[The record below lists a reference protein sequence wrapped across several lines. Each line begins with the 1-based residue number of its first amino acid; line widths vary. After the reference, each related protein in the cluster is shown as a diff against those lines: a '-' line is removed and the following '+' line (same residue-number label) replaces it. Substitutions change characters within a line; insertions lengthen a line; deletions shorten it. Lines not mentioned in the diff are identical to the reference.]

1 MQLHYKTDQVDHVS
15 CHAPSCIPPT
25 SLVYLLPSY
34 TSTLHITALCHPPT
48 YPHQPPTHTHTTPKG
63 PSHLQEAR
71 LLLTGGQ
78 SLQVESKQCPLQV
91 ADGRVTD
98 VATWITAHTR
108 HPLGEENRSRGAE
121 TFTLPAQTHNKP
133 HHMTAPVHHIC
144 RQPNT
149 HTQTQHSL
157 SPPSPYLACSRWHQQ
172 RTTTDQYYWAAC
184 LPRGVEGGQCRS
196 RAILRPYIIASTIFS
211 HFEWCVRACIIL
223 HSLAC

>member
-1 MQLHYKTDQVDHVS
+1 MQLHYKTDQVVHVS

-48 YPHQPPTHTHTTPKG
+48 YPHQPPTHTHPTPKG

-78 SLQVESKQCPLQV
+78 SLQVESKQCPLQA
-91 ADGRVTD
+91 ADGHVTE

-121 TFTLPAQTHNKP
+121 KLTLPAQTHNKP
-133 HHMTAPVHHIC
+133 HHIMSAPVPQIC
-144 RQPNT
+144 RHTNT
-149 HTQTQHSL
+149 HTGMHAHTDTTLRL
-157 SPPSPYLACSRWHQQ
+157 SPPSPHLACSRWHH
-172 RTTTDQYYWAAC
+172 AA
-184 LPRGVEGGQCRS
+184 S
-196 RAILRPYIIASTIFS
+196 NS
-211 HFEWCVRACIIL
+211 
-223 HSLAC
+223 